1 VQIKVDFEVCETH
14 GLCAMLAPDV
24 FELDADRK
32 LIFQA
37 EPDESLA
44 TQVEEAVSACPVQ
57 AIVISSPK

>member
-1 VQIKVDFEVCETH
+1 
-14 GLCAMLAPDV
+14 MLAPDV